1 MNQRKA
7 WLLRKVESGSRQ
19 AVRTLSNQ
27 LAWSPADEKEAI
39 AAGIEFEQWLADAC
53 KDCQNG
59 S

>member
-1 MNQRKA
+1 MNQQKA

-19 AVRTLSNQ
+19 AVRMLSRQ
-27 LAWSPADEKEAI
+27 LARSPADEKEAI

>member
-19 AVRTLSNQ
+19 AVRTLSSQ
-27 LAWSPADEKEAI
+27 LARSPADEKEAI